1 MYTGEGKGG
10 PDPSEG
16 VVVFQ
21 TPPPSLLILDG
32 TGSHR
37 IVPHGARR
45 SRAESY
51 LSQPSLLYCM
61 LKAERKLLKLQ
72 SKAQECVSRKKAIK
86 ILKKECKV
94 RGKMTK
100 MSEGIAIE
108 NDSHYPP

>member
-37 IVPHGARR
+37 IGPHGARR

-61 LKAERKLLKLQ
+61 LKEERKLLKLQ
-72 SKAQECVSRKKAIK
+72 SKAQECVSRKKAQK
-86 ILKKECKV
+86 ILHKAKKWQKCLK
-94 RGKMTK
+94 
-100 MSEGIAIE
+100 
-108 NDSHYPP
+108 